1 MTQSLDDILVLDF
14 STFLPGPMATLIPAE
29 AAVREALGVM
39 ENATTPLARL
49 R

>member
-1 MTQSLDDILVLDF
+1 MTQSLDDILVLDL
-14 STFLPGPMATLIPAE
+14 SMLLPGPMETLILAE